1 MSMPMS
7 QDGVQPGDV
16 REPAA
21 LLAIGPEAK
30 ARVRILVVDD
40 EHTLRES
47 CAAVLRHEGYDVT
60 VCSRGQDALELLKR
74 RAFDVLLVDLYM
86 SQVDGLALLRAALG
100 TNHDTIVIVMTG
112 NPSVESSV
120 EALRQGAF
128 DYLPKPFSAS
138 HLQVLIG
145 RAVHTLL
152 VARETREQQ
161 DTLDRA
167 QGQTDKLTL
176 LGTPPAFRRA
186 IELARKVA
194 PTDASV
200 FITGESGSGK
210 EMIAQFIHHHSR
222 RSSRPFVAVNCAALP
237 EGLLESEMFG
247 HRKGAFTGA
256 VRDKPGLLEAAHGG
270 ALFLDELI
278 EMPKPIQAKLL
289 RVIQDGIVRR
299 VGSEMTDAVVNVR
312 FIAATNSDPEAALKA
327 GDLREDLYYRL
338 RVVPIHVPPL
348 RERPEDIPLLADY
361 FLSTYWVR
369 HRNKGAPFPRLAAA
383 AIRALSVHP
392 WRGNVRELQNVIE
405 HVAVITEPGVEI
417 QPEDLHLVADQEPA
431 VDANPASLVSTLLK
445 ESYHAARDRV
455 IAQFERQYLTWLVNR
470 VGGNMSKAARIAG
483 VDRTTLYRLMG
494 RHGLQRSPSTGWVI
508 EREPTAQEAVG
519 ELARGG
525 DRLADKAPRLFSI
538 VEVFGSVRDMVQ
550 PVAEEKGLALRLQP
564 ARPDW
569 RLGHARALSRVLL
582 NLVTNALK
590 FTDRGFVELTARAL
604 DDACVEFSVR
614 DTGPGL
620 DPAMRRALDPP
631 LPRHHARPRPRLP
644 RLPLR

>member
-1 MSMPMS
+1 MSPMS
-7 QDGVQPGDV
+7 IPVAQNGVSRPGARDDTKDV
-16 REPAA
+16 TS
-21 LLAIGPEAK
+21 LLSIGADAK
-30 ARVRILVVDD
+30 ARIRILVVDD

-47 CAAVLRHEGYDVT
+47 CATVLRQDGYDVT
-60 VCSRGQDALELLKR
+60 VSSRGQEALELLKR
-74 RAFDVLLVDLYM
+74 RAFDIVLADLYM
-86 SQVDGLALLRAALG
+86 PQVDGLTLLRTALT
-100 TNHDTIVIVMTG
+100 TNHDTIVIVMPG

-145 RAVHTLL
+145 RAVHTLV

-161 DTLDRA
+161 EELERRHA
-167 QGQTDKLTL
+167 HSDKITL
-176 LGTPPAFRRA
+176 LGTAPAFRRA

-222 RSSRPFVAVNCAALP
+222 RSSRPFVAINCAALP

-270 ALFLDELI
+270 TLFLDELV

-289 RVIQDGIVRR
+289 RVIQDGVVRR
-299 VGSEMTDAVVNVR
+299 VGSETTDAVVNVR
-312 FIAATNSDPEAALKA
+312 FIAATNVDPEAAVKA
-327 GDLREDLYYRL
+327 GDMREDLYYRL
-338 RVVPIHVPPL
+338 RVVPINVPAL

-369 HRNKGAPFPRLAAA
+369 HRRKGAPFPRLTDAAL
-383 AIRALSVHP
+383 RTLCSHP

-405 HVAVITEPGVEI
+405 HVAVVVEPGAEI
-417 QPEDLHLVADQEPA
+417 RPEDLQLTGEASPA
-431 VDANPASLVSTLLK
+431 AGGSNPASLISTLLE

-470 VGGNMSKAARIAG
+470 ASGNMSKAARIAG
-483 VDRTTLYRLMG
+483 VDRTTLYRLME
-494 RHGLQRSPSTGWVI
+494 RHGLQRSPTAGWVV
-508 EREPTAQEAVG
+508 ERESASAAESADSAEPVEPMDVVTADAT
-519 ELARGG
+519 AHR
-525 DRLADKAPRLFSI
+525 APATS
-538 VEVFGSVRDMVQ
+538 
-550 PVAEEKGLALRLQP
+550 
-564 ARPDW
+564 
-569 RLGHARALSRVLL
+569 
-582 NLVTNALK
+582 
-590 FTDRGFVELTARAL
+590 
-604 DDACVEFSVR
+604 
-614 DTGPGL
+614 
-620 DPAMRRALDPP
+620 
-631 LPRHHARPRPRLP
+631 
-644 RLPLR
+644 

>member
-1 MSMPMS
+1 MQLGAPAAHGTLLRGRDSVARTLRTGGSNHSRTSTMSIPVAH
-7 QDGVQPGDV
+7 DRAAPVGDV
-16 REPAA
+16 DAAQNLAA
-21 LLAIGPEAK
+21 LLPIGPELK
-30 ARVRILVVDD
+30 ARIRVLIVDD

-47 CAAVLRHEGYDVT
+47 CATVLRQEGYDVT
-60 VCSRGQDALELLKR
+60 VCGRGQDALDLLKR
-74 RAFDVLLVDLYM
+74 RGFDLVLVDLYM
-86 SQVDGLALLRAALG
+86 SQVDGLMLLRTALG
-100 TNHDTIVIVMTG
+100 TNRDTIVIVMTG

-128 DYLPKPFSAS
+128 DYLPKPFTAT

-145 RAVHTLL
+145 RAVHTLV
-152 VARETREQQ
+152 VARETSEQRTQ
-161 DTLDRA
+161 LERRHA
-167 QGQTDKLTL
+167 HSDKITL
-176 LGTPPAFRRA
+176 LGTAPAFQRA

-210 EMIAQFIHHHSR
+210 ELIAQFIHHNSR

-270 ALFLDELI
+270 ALFLDELT

-299 VGSEMTDAVVNVR
+299 VGSEATDAVVNVR
-312 FIAATNSDPEAALKA
+312 FIAATNGDPEAALKT

-348 RERPEDIPLLADY
+348 RERAEDIPLLADY

-369 HRNKGAPFPRLAAA
+369 HRNKGTPFPRLAAA
-383 AIRALSVHP
+383 AIRALCVHP

-405 HVAVITEPGVEI
+405 HVAVVAEPGAEI
-417 QPEDLHLVADQEPA
+417 QPEDLQLVADEQPA
-431 VDANPASLVSTLLK
+431 ADANPASLVSTLLK

-508 EREPTAQEAVG
+508 EREPTAEEAVVPT
-519 ELARGG
+519 GG
-525 DRLADKAPRLFSI
+525 VP
-538 VEVFGSVRDMVQ
+538 
-550 PVAEEKGLALRLQP
+550 EEA
-564 ARPDW
+564 
-569 RLGHARALSRVLL
+569 
-582 NLVTNALK
+582 
-590 FTDRGFVELTARAL
+590 
-604 DDACVEFSVR
+604 
-614 DTGPGL
+614 
-620 DPAMRRALDPP
+620 
-631 LPRHHARPRPRLP
+631 
-644 RLPLR
+644 